1 MAGLAP
7 PAWLGGSTYGKG
19 NSRPDGG
26 WHPSR
31 VLHHRRRKA
40 WQAGEPQLL
49 RFDSRAE
56 VPSINPRRAASTVPS
71 IARAGQVWSSG
82 SLRCRCVLL
91 PPPSL
96 LLPDLA
102 RAPPRLP
109 QATRRPLA
117 RHCTQAFLLDCWSL
131 DPRRSS
137 HPPSSGQPPSRP
149 GLANALHGMQAILCP
164 GPIKT
169 GHRSADPTSGAA
181 QRETRPAKAK
191 TAKAHSRQ
199 HHQHQL
205 QLQLSA
211 TASSKADGQAR
222 RRHVEAGT
230 AVRGRLAAR
239 GRPSRHLQRPG
250 CRAWPVCH

>member
-1 MAGLAP
+1 MSRRVTANSETMARVMRGTSGLALADQSSLVGRAGWAMKPLHGWEAALMAGLAP

-82 SLRCRCVLL
+82 SLRSRCVLL

-96 LLPDLA
+96 LLPELA
-102 RAPPRLP
+102 RAPQVR
-109 QATRRPLA
+109 
-117 RHCTQAFLLDCWSL
+117 
-131 DPRRSS
+131 
-137 HPPSSGQPPSRP
+137 
-149 GLANALHGMQAILCP
+149 
-164 GPIKT
+164 
-169 GHRSADPTSGAA
+169 
-181 QRETRPAKAK
+181 
-191 TAKAHSRQ
+191 
-199 HHQHQL
+199 
-205 QLQLSA
+205 
-211 TASSKADGQAR
+211 AR
-222 RRHVEAGT
+222 RRDFPRPHVG
-230 AVRGRLAAR
+230 
-239 GRPSRHLQRPG
+239 P
-250 CRAWPVCH
+250 